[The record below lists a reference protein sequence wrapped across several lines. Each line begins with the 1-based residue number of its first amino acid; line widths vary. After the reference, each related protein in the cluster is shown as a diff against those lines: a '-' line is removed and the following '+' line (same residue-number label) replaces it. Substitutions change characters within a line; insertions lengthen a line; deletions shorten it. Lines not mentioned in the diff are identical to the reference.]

1 MSYHIY
7 IPRDLEIQAGKKKLQ
22 YCFGREA
29 LLYDISNYCYV
40 QGQVI
45 SEEIENARHMTIDVA
60 QDGNIDRVTRVLNL
74 AFDEV
79 VELLYRITK
88 DEVDD
93 KSEYTNEFHVPESYH
108 VTMNVHDKFSITTA
122 NLLQTLIHEYLV
134 CRAVE
139 DWISITYAHLKPE
152 WTIKVEDLK
161 KKIKT
166 ALTGA
171 TGKARI
177 PKRPF

>member
-22 YCFGREA
+22 YCFCREA

-45 SEEIENARHMTIDVA
+45 GEEIENARHMTIDVA

-108 VTMNVHDKFSITTA
+108 VTMNVYDKFSITTA
-122 NLLQTLIHEYLV
+122 NLLQTLIHELSCMQS
-134 CRAVE
+134 CRRLDKHHLCTPQAGVDDKGRRPQEE
-139 DWISITYAHLKPE
+139 D
-152 WTIKVEDLK
+152 
-161 KKIKT
+161 
-166 ALTGA
+166 
-171 TGKARI
+171 
-177 PKRPF
+177 